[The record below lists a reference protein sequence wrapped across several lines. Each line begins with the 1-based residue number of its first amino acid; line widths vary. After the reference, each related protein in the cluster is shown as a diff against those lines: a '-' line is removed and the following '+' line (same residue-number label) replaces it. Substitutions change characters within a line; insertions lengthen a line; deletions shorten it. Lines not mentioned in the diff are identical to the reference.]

1 MGMLFNTDGT
11 IRTLNRVNSAF
22 KKKSFTTLVASPPGT
37 LIHDLLNLGSGATGI
52 FQKVCV
58 PLRLDDYNV
67 AVSTNWQNFLNLLD
81 TTNQTVNGVT
91 KTLSQ
96 FIGIALAEALQDQA
110 PYNGVKGVEFF
121 AVPGTTLQLTPGPPF
136 QIFTDAATQKEK
148 TMIVT
153 IETATVQALME
164 ARRRHR
170 EH

>member
-22 KKKSFTTLVASPPGT
+22 KKKSFATLSSSPPGT
-37 LIHDLLNLGSGATGI
+37 LIHDLMNLGSGATGI
-52 FQKVCV
+52 FQMVCI
-58 PLRLDDYNV
+58 PLRLDDYNSD
-67 AVSTNWQNFLNLLD
+67 VSTNWKNFLNLLD
-81 TTNQTVNGVT
+81 TTNQTVSGVT

-96 FIGIALAEALQDQA
+96 FIGIELAKALQGQS

-136 QIFTDAATQKEK
+136 QIFTDTATQKEK